1 MRIARRAL
9 KKGRIE
15 LIPLIDT
22 ILMLLIF
29 YMTFG
34 KLVKDELKLDA
45 VLPIIQE
52 SAADTDAFT
61 AMNVEVVGKGK
72 LIVNDEE
79 QDLSVFAGTL
89 EGLSLVA
96 DTVSVSIKGRD
107 SVFYQEVIDVLNLCA
122 KSGIKNISFVS
133 E

>member
-1 MRIARRAL
+1 VRIARRAL